1 MKKQNVWK
9 NGWEYSRGGGS
20 FYGGNFPGG
29 NFPDTLIVVRI
40 IYRPSSQSDLLEI
53 INTHFSK
60 LDTCKNEIYILGDFN
75 IINLYLNKS

>member
-1 MKKQNVWK
+1 MFEKT
-9 NGWEYSRGGGS
+9 GGNIPGGGGGGGRGS
-20 FYGGNFPGG
+20 FYGGNFPE
-29 NFPDTLIVVRI
+29 TLIVVRI

-60 LDTCKNEIYILGDFN
+60 LNTCKNEIYILGDFN